1 MPPFAASSLTL
12 QDVHQQFGLQRGYV
26 DSYSDLLTLEPL
38 TEYEQQDV
46 LQTREDWNDH
56 LATGSVSEGQV
67 KLLSIGPLLRLAR
80 FYHRPLRIWAEE
92 GITQIQISDGEQ
104 VITGRLDILAV
115 HSEQLTPDSS
125 PFWVLVIESKGSAI
139 SPSAGLPQLLTYAY
153 SRLQQQQKVWGL
165 VSNGEYYR
173 FVQIQ
178 AGAMSQY
185 ALLPSLNLTDVH
197 SAQQIV
203 QVLKAIRQAQVDA
216 LPVLSVA
223 G

>member
-1 MPPFAASSLTL
+1 MTSILASSLTL

-26 DSYSDLLTLEPL
+26 DSFSELLSLQPL

-80 FYHRPLRIWAEE
+80 FYHRPLRIQAEE
-92 GITQIQISDGEQ
+92 GIAQIQIADGEQ

-115 HSEQLTPDSS
+115 NSEQVTPNST
-125 PFWVLVIESKGSAI
+125 PFWVLVIESKGGAI

-153 SRLQQQQKVWGL
+153 SLLPQQKQLWGL

-173 FVQIQ
+173 FVHLQ
-178 AGAMSQY
+178 AGATLQY

-197 SAQQIV
+197 AAQQIV
-203 QVLKAIRQAQVDA
+203 QVLKAIRQTQVDA
-216 LPVLSVA
+216 LPMLSMA